1 MPSSADPYYPPQ
13 CQLCDFYN
21 YNAYLRCTLHPLGL
35 ALEECHDFVAIAS
48 EGEGLGTAQTSE
60 VEEQWQPEGAAY
72 YNGELV
78 LQTRRRTVT
87 EQLAL
92 LDTHPLFT
100 ERCPNCELPIA
111 PVHPVQVHW
120 DCSNCGWIDD
130 SV

>member
-1 MPSSADPYYPPQ
+1 MPSLLDPYYPSQ
-13 CQLCDFYN
+13 CQLCEFYPHN
-21 YNAYLRCTLHPLGL
+21 PHLRCTLHPLGL
-35 ALEECHDFVAIAS
+35 ELEDCLDFVAIAP

-72 YNGELV
+72 NGELV
-78 LQTRRRTVT
+78 LQTRRHTLT

-100 ERCPNCELPIA
+100 GRCSACEMLIGST
-111 PVHPVQVHW
+111 HPVQVHW
-120 DCSNCGWIDD
+120 DCSNCGWGND